1 MTVTIKLKLRKMRPW
16 FRKLESINCSVW
28 CAEELSNIRNVDS
41 GPDAASF
48 QLGTLGQ
55 PLNFIIYE
63 VAIMRYPSQN
73 CCKDEMRW
81 GVYATAWHTVGT
93 VEHPAHSRHGASTR
107 HTVGTVWVSIRF
119 LFWISIGRNCR
130 TGNKWGSQMQELCIL

>member
-1 MTVTIKLKLRKMRPW
+1 LNR
-16 FRKLESINCSVW
+16 
-28 CAEELSNIRNVDS
+28 RNVDS

-73 CCKDEMRW
+73 CCKDEMRSIRNSL
-81 GVYATAWHTVGT
+81 
-93 VEHPAHSRHGASTR
+93 AHSRHSVSTR
-107 HTVGTVWVSIRF
+107 HTVGTV
-119 LFWISIGRNCR
+119 
-130 TGNKWGSQMQELCIL
+130 